1 MIAALSLTIQ
11 RNVQLRL
18 ACLGPGEL
26 LQQRVEIFQLGV
38 FDDDL
43 AAAVVVFDVDFQ
55 AEGALQALL
64 HFADIGVN
72 RRLGLGLLLG
82 SALGMQQ
89 ALNVGLGLANRK
101 RKSDDTLGSLLD
113 FLGGFEGKQRTGVA
127 EAELAGLDAGLDGGG

>member
-55 AEGALQALL
+55 AERALQTFLD
-64 HFADIGVN
+64 FADIWING
-72 RRLGLGLLLG
+72 RLRL
-82 SALGMQQ
+82 
-89 ALNVGLGLANRK
+89 K
-101 RKSDDTLGSLLD
+101 
-113 FLGGFEGKQRTGVA
+113 FLPC
-127 EAELAGLDAGLDGGG
+127 